1 MTRGAHIMGV
11 PMFKTALVLQGL
23 AISVAL
29 LASTAGTAQEVACRP
44 LSDDE
49 ALKFISEPR
58 QLLVKGSAVEC
69 KVGETLVLTRFQ
81 IIEYT
86 ARYDCEIRVKGE
98 KPY

>member
-1 MTRGAHIMGV
+1 
-11 PMFKTALVLQGL
+11 MFKTAPALHGL

-69 KVGETLVLTRFQ
+69 KVGQMLILIRFQ
-81 IIEYT
+81 IVEYT

-98 KPY
+98 KPHCFRAS